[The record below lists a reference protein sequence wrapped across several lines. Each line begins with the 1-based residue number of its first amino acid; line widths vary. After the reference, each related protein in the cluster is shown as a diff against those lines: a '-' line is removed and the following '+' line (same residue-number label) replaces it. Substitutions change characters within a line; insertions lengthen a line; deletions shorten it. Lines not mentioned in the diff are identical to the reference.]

1 MVLHWSPKPKI
12 CVRFVVA
19 VLFNTGE
26 DMKEFAKCGAVG
38 LALTFGSVLCL
49 MTLNLYKLHSEPL
62 YKIRTNDG
70 IYYAKSYKH
79 FGHTVK
85 FLDLDSG
92 EEMRKS
98 QDKLSGVVVERIN

>member
-1 MVLHWSPKPKI
+1 
-12 CVRFVVA
+12 
-19 VLFNTGE
+19 
-26 DMKEFAKCGAVG
+26 MKEFAKCGAVG

-79 FGHTVK
+79 FGLTVE

-92 EEMRKS
+92 EEIKKS
-98 QDKLSGVVVERIN
+98 QDKLSGVVIERIN

>member
-1 MVLHWSPKPKI
+1 MVLRWSPKPKI

-49 MTLNLYKLHSEPL
+49 MTLNLYRLYSEPL

-79 FGHTVK
+79 FGHTVE
-85 FLDLDSG
+85 FLDLGSG
-92 EEMRKS
+92 EKVKKS
-98 QDKLSGVVVERIN
+98 QDKLSDVVIERIN